1 MPAHRPSVPAP
12 PQPTK
17 IFFDPFNSSSTGHQ
31 RAENRLSGSTSW
43 RDSRSHKL
51 SHQFRD
57 TSGRGGEQH
66 LLDLVGAGSENFGS
80 DGRKENG
87 DWEPGAPGLREKG
100 WQDIRGLMDGVR
112 KRSSDCLGDDDVAAE
127 RKRLKSE
134 PAEPNHTTHSHDE
147 PSAQTQRTTEIPA
160 TEEATPSSDE
170 LPSDETVQPPQMFR
184 GLNIYLN
191 GSTAPLISDHKLKQ
205 LFARHGGGA
214 SIALGRRTV
223 THVIIGEK
231 CGGGLASGKIQKEVT
246 TVGGKGI
253 KFVTAQWI
261 LDSVE
266 KGARQPESRYTPKNL
281 NNRIGGSGQGSVRS
295 MFTKK

>member
-1 MPAHRPSVPAP
+1 MPPHRPSVPP
-12 PQPTK
+12 PPEPTK

-31 RAENRLSGSTSW
+31 RAESRLAGSTSW

-57 TSGRGGEQH
+57 NSGRGGEQH
-66 LLDLVGAGSENFGS
+66 LSDLVGAGSKDFGK

-87 DWEPGAPGLREKG
+87 DWEPGASGLRERG
-100 WQDIRGLMDGVR
+100 WQDIRGMMAGTR
-112 KRSSDCLGDDDVAAE
+112 KRSSEGLGDDDVAAE
-127 RKRLKSE
+127 RKRLKSRSSALPN
-134 PAEPNHTTHSHDE
+134 PAEENPHHVQSLEHREENAEQDSAGTAVEQNDE
-147 PSAQTQRTTEIPA
+147 R
-160 TEEATPSSDE
+160 
-170 LPSDETVQPPQMFR
+170 VPQIFR

-191 GSTAPLISDHKLKQ
+191 GSTAPLISDHKVKQ

-214 SIALGRRTV
+214 SIMLGRRTV

-231 CGGGLASGKIQKEVT
+231 CGGGLASTKIEKEVS

-261 LDSVE
+261 LDSAE
-266 KGARQPESRYTPKNL
+266 KGVRQPEARYTPKNL
-281 NNRIGGSGQGSVRS
+281 NSRIGGSGQGSVRG
-295 MFTKK
+295 MFTR